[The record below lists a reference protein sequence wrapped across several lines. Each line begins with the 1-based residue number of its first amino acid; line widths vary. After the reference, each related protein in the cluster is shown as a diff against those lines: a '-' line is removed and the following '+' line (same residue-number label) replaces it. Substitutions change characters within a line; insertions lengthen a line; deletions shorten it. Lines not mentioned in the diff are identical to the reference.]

1 MRFVL
6 YSLTQRV
13 LFHALRLIGAIDI
26 REMMLGSITTNG
38 GYGSR
43 RSCCCFR
50 VRDPRCV

>member
-26 REMMLGSITTNG
+26 REMIVGIDHHQRGLRKPSQLLL
-38 GYGSR
+38 
-43 RSCCCFR
+43 F
-50 VRDPRCV
+50 PR